1 VTGIREAIF
10 LLNGPRTNSNDKLT
24 EEQDWDMML
33 LLVWAILLGT
43 LNWMAQFQEQGYSLP
58 YNSFYSMFWD
68 INKKITI
75 VTGH

>member
-33 LLVWAILLGT
+33 VYWFEQFCWAL
-43 LNWMAQFQEQGYSLP
+43 
-58 YNSFYSMFWD
+58 
-68 INKKITI
+68 
-75 VTGH
+75 